1 LKALVLKRYRELILE
16 DVPEPVLSPDGVL
29 VRVKACGICGS
40 DVHGMDGSTGRR
52 IPPLIMGH
60 EASGVVEET
69 GVEVTDYGKGDRVT
83 FDSTVYCGVCP
94 YCRSGRMNLCDRRR
108 VLGVACD
115 EYRRNGAFA
124 EYVAVPQR
132 ILHRLPDGVTFEQAA
147 MVEPLSVAF
156 HAVGLAGVS
165 LNETA
170 VVFGAGVIGLLVVQ
184 LLKATGCGRIIAVD
198 VDADRLALA
207 SELGAGVVIDPRG
220 RDVPDEIFR
229 LTGGADKTFDAAGVE
244 ETVTAGVESL
254 KKGGTLVLIG
264 NLTPTVGLPLQKVVA
279 RQLTVLGSCASN
291 GEYPACL
298 DMIGRGAVD
307 VDRLISVTAPLS
319 EGPMWFDR
327 LRNREPGLLKV
338 ILKP

>member
-1 LKALVLKRYRELILE
+1 LKALVLKRYGELVLE
-16 DVPEPVLSPDGVL
+16 EVPEPGLSPDDVL

-52 IPPLIMGH
+52 LPPLIMGH
-60 EASGVVEET
+60 EASGVVVET
-69 GVEVTDYGKGDRVT
+69 GADVTGYVKGDRVT

-115 EYRRNGAFA
+115 EYRRDGAFA

-132 ILHRLPDGVTFEQAA
+132 ILHRLPEGVTFEQAA

-184 LLKATGCGRIIAVD
+184 LLKAAGCGRIIAVD

-207 SELGAGVVIDPRG
+207 SKLGADVVVDSRG
-220 RDVPDEIFR
+220 EDAAGGISR
-229 LTGGADKTFDAAGVE
+229 LTGGADKAFDAVGVE

-264 NLTPTVGLPLQKVVA
+264 NLVPVVGFPLQKVVA
-279 RQLTVLGSCASN
+279 RQLTVLGSCASS

-298 DMIGRGAVD
+298 DMIGRGVVD
-307 VDRLISVTAPLS
+307 VDGLISVTAPLS
-319 EGPMWFDR
+319 EGPVWFER

-338 ILKP
+338 ILRP